1 MNKANV
7 LALAD
12 YIEEEILDEVF
23 DMSIYTHEDC
33 GTAAC
38 IAGHECSRIGKLSA
52 VMSACLGSCYTEAR
66 TSLGL
71 SVYCAT
77 ALFSPRPGEQA
88 GRPLSIFNCM
98 AGPVN
103 VGYITRK
110 HAIACL
116 RHLAHTGAVDWVA
129 SERKAA

>member
-1 MNKANV
+1 MNKKNV

-12 YIEEEILDEVF
+12 HIENEIPDELF
-23 DMSIYTHEDC
+23 DMSTYNHDDC

-38 IAGHECSRIGKLSA
+38 IAGHECSRIGKLN
-52 VMSACLGSCYTEAR
+52 VVLGGALGGCYSEAR

-77 ALFSPRPGEQA
+77 ALFTPRPGEQA
-88 GRPLSIFNCM
+88 GRPLSLFNCLV
-98 AGPVN
+98 GPGN

-116 RHLAHTGAVDWVA
+116 RHLAHTGSVDWA
-129 SERKAA
+129 ESERKVA

>member
-7 LALAD
+7 FALAD
-12 YIEEEILDEVF
+12 YLEYKVSNEVF
-23 DMSIYTHEDC
+23 DMSTYSHEDC

-38 IAGHECSRIGKLSA
+38 IAGHECSRIGEFNA
-52 VMSACLGSCYTEAR
+52 VMSGYLGTCYSVAR

-71 SVYCAT
+71 SVYCAA
-77 ALFSPRPGEQA
+77 ALFTPRPGAQA
-88 GRPLSIFNCM
+88 RRPLSLFNCL
-98 AGPVN
+98 AGPGN
-103 VGYITRK
+103 VGHITRK